1 MFSMFEYPAHKPIN
15 GKGREMTLWQSD
27 HLVVLVM
34 RGNARG
40 GKEVAETP

>member
-1 MFSMFEYPAHKPIN
+1 MFSIFEYLAHKPTK
-15 GKGREMTLWQSD
+15 GKGSEMASWQSD
-27 HLVVLVM
+27 HFIVPTR